1 MTRSELKKI
10 LEQNNEES
18 RRYYRLFPT
27 LYRDLLLWEA
37 YVELL
42 AFHKKNKIHAPAN
55 RARWTIQDRW
65 AIGENTFYL
74 IHRNLRNLCDDL

>member
-1 MTRSELKKI
+1 MKRSELKKI

-27 LYRDLLLWEA
+27 LYRDLLLWED

-42 AFHKKNKIHAPAN
+42 ASHKKNKIHAPAN
-55 RARWTIQDRW
+55 RARWTILDRW

-74 IHRNLRNLCDDL
+74 IHRNLYSLCDDL